1 MNQQSFP
8 FDKETCIIKFESYA
22 YPLSEVKYKWKS
34 YSNGSFTV
42 GRRKMA
48 DVNLVQAQQFEK
60 LKNIDVYGEIK
71 SFLGL
76 RMLFGNVII
85 ENGV

>member
-1 MNQQSFP
+1 
-8 FDKETCIIKFESYA
+8 
-22 YPLSEVKYKWKS
+22 
-34 YSNGSFTV
+34 
-42 GRRKMA
+42 MA

-76 RMLFGNVII
+76 RMLFGKVII